1 MEISKV
7 AIYEDNARNV
17 FGLIYD
23 KAGNLVNAVR
33 GLDVQQPLPM
43 SALVTAA
50 RDGFPFAPVYDP
62 ATYGGVAL
70 DQLATNLASYDHHIA
85 DIWASDPTSLYPE
98 KATPAGLQFLIRWC
112 F

>member
-7 AIYEDNARNV
+7 EVYEDNARNV

-23 KAGNLVNAVR
+23 KAGTLVNAVR

-43 SALVTAA
+43 TALVKAA
-50 RDGFPFAPVYDP
+50 RDGFPFAPAYDP
-62 ATYGGVAL
+62 TTYNDTPL

-85 DIWASDPTSLYPE
+85 DIWATDPTSLYPE